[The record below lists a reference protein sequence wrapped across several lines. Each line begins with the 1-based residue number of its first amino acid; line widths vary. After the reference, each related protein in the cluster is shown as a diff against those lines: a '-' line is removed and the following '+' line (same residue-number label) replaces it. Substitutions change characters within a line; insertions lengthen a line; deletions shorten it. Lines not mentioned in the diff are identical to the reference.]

1 MLYEFAI
8 TPEVFDKPTLSV
20 DPSLAVVLVELL
32 IGLRLNGMVAN
43 LHKDK
48 WIRHVKDERIALLS
62 PSLKDK
68 LLTCLDILQ
77 NRHRLVKHPRSA
89 IGDPG
94 TDDEWLDLA
103 LESHTR
109 IPFHGIVLSQGLLT
123 SCGHNCDAFVE
134 LNEVLDSSMWEN
146 RPHTRTLRKVRS
158 DYRNALMPVLRH
170 ARALTLVDP
179 YMSCQES
186 RYFNTVKLCA
196 DLLGQRGH
204 DVLRG
209 RIHIH
214 AGNPERDSNNP
225 EMVEDRLS
233 AWERKLRPLID
244 AWHPHRFRVF
254 LWDQRAGG
262 ERLHER
268 YILTDQVGIAVTA
281 GLDYRD
287 HSAPKSTTW
296 ALLDEK
302 DRARRLED
310 YDRATSP
317 FISGRCWDRTSDLC
331 RVKAA
336 LSR

>member
-134 LNEVLDSSMWEN
+134 LNEVLDSSM
-146 RPHTRTLRKVRS
+146 
-158 DYRNALMPVLRH
+158 
-170 ARALTLVDP
+170 
-179 YMSCQES
+179 
-186 RYFNTVKLCA
+186 
-196 DLLGQRGH
+196 
-204 DVLRG
+204 
-209 RIHIH
+209 
-214 AGNPERDSNNP
+214 
-225 EMVEDRLS
+225 
-233 AWERKLRPLID
+233 
-244 AWHPHRFRVF
+244 
-254 LWDQRAGG
+254 
-262 ERLHER
+262 
-268 YILTDQVGIAVTA
+268 
-281 GLDYRD
+281 
-287 HSAPKSTTW
+287 
-296 ALLDEK
+296 
-302 DRARRLED
+302 
-310 YDRATSP
+310 
-317 FISGRCWDRTSDLC
+317 
-331 RVKAA
+331 
-336 LSR
+336 